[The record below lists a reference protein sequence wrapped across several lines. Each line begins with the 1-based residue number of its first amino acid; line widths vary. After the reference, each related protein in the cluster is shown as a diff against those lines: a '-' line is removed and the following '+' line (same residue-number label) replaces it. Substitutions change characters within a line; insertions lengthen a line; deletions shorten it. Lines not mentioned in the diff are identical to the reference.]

1 LKPKVKKLLELFTE
15 SEGKWKSEILFQV
28 KLYSEETYSTPLI
41 KLCMCNI

>member
-28 KLYSEETYSTPLI
+28 KLYSEETYSTLLI